1 MVNSLRRLLYTQI
14 SFKHKSSLS
23 SIKYIVI
30 LEILKKSRRNKNLFS
45 NESEMKREKL
55 FVIKKNF
62 CYE

>member
-45 NESEMKREKL
+45 NECEMKREKL
-55 FVIKKNF
+55 FVVKKKILL
-62 CYE
+62 